1 MYMKKL
7 RFGQTI
13 FSHSSTKKSFQ
24 GCKKCTV
31 VKQVV
36 NKDLY
41 KNPAQ
46 ILFFLLCYRHLTVV
60 WFLHL
65 VVHLVVLGGSRTLTV
80 LEAMEDESFLTVS
93 LSPHSFPGNTEAKG
107 STTINTF
114 PKILHERGKE
124 EVSGL
129 KGKLFPPTQKNGS
142 CLLPRP

>member
-13 FSHSSTKKSFQ
+13 FSHSSTKKCFQ

-46 ILFFLLCYRHLTVV
+46 ILFFSALLQTFNNCLIFT
-60 WFLHL
+60 LDCA
-65 VVHLVVLGGSRTLTV
+65 LGSVRGQPDINS
-80 LEAMEDESFLTVS
+80 LES
-93 LSPHSFPGNTEAKG
+93 HGG
-107 STTINTF
+107 
-114 PKILHERGKE
+114 
-124 EVSGL
+124 
-129 KGKLFPPTQKNGS
+129 
-142 CLLPRP
+142 